1 MQVEASRLSHLVQDV
16 IDLSR
21 LQGDDPLTHAEVVD
35 VDDLIRRAADEVRT
49 LAAREDIEIITGDPC
64 RGLVYGDE
72 RQLLAALRNLL
83 INAISYSPGHTR
95 VAVNAT
101 THDGI
106 VEISVKDQGIGIA
119 PNDLDRVFE
128 RFYRVDPARS
138 RVTGGTG
145 LGLAIVKHV
154 GQNHGGECT
163 VWSELGVG
171 STFTLRLPIYLPST
185 PTDHVGAV
193 IGADVVRLRSEERPS

>member
-1 MQVEASRLSHLVQDV
+1 
-16 IDLSR
+16 
-21 LQGDDPLTHAEVVD
+21 
-35 VDDLIRRAADEVRT
+35 
-49 LAAREDIEIITGDPC
+49 
-64 RGLVYGDE
+64 
-72 RQLLAALRNLL
+72 
-83 INAISYSPGHTR
+83 
-95 VAVNAT
+95 VNAT